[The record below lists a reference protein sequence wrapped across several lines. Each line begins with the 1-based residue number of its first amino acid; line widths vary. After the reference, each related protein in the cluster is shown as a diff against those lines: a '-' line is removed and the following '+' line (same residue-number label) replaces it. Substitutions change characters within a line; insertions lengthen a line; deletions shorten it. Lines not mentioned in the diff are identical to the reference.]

1 MDKKKSIN
9 DIRVEIDSLPQGGVT
24 YKKINGKRYA
34 YYQWRENGKQKNRR
48 IRDDELNDLINKI
61 EERKRL
67 EGYLRECEMPYHA
80 TPKRYSYNC
89 DVRIGNNLTRFVAPV
104 SGWKKR
110 SCYEELHNYIY
121 GDCNDRVFI
130 LYGLR
135 RTGKTTLVRQIIS
148 DMSQDEFNATAF
160 LQINDSNTLA
170 EVDEDLRTLE
180 SEGYRYVFLDEV
192 TLMKDFIEGAALF
205 SDIYASSG
213 MKLVL
218 SGTDSLGFVF
228 SQDEQLYDRCIMLH
242 TTYISYAE
250 FERVLGINGVDN
262 YIRYGGTMSM
272 SGVDYNKNSTF
283 SSVINANAYVDSA
296 IARNIQ
302 HSLDYYQH
310 GGHFRNLKMLR
321 DAGELTNAINRVV
334 EDVNHRFTLEVL
346 NREFVSSDLSI
357 SANNLRKDRERP
369 NDILDKIDIS
379 AVTDELK
386 KLLDILNVEER
397 ETLLSVEHIREIEEY
412 LQMLD
417 LIVPI
422 ETRYIDGGEDRSRNG
437 IVQPGLRYSQAV
449 NLIKTLLKDS
459 AFASLSLTE
468 RNRVTSRIES
478 EIMGRMLE
486 DIILMETA
494 TRYPDKEVFALQFS
508 VGEFDM
514 VVFDPDKAC
523 CEIYEIKHSNEAT
536 PEQYRHLVDEKK
548 CAKTEFH
555 YGPIVGKHVI
565 YRGASQLL
573 DGIDYI
579 NAEEYLETH

>member
-34 YYQWRENGKQKNRR
+34 YYQWREDGRQKNRR
-48 IRDDELNDLINKI
+48 IKDDELNDLINKI

-80 TPKRYSYNC
+80 APQRYSYNC

-104 SGWKKR
+104 NGWKKR
-110 SCYEELHNYIY
+110 SCYEDLHNYIY

-148 DMSQDEFNATAF
+148 DMSQDDFNATAI

-170 EVDEDLRTLE
+170 EVNEDLRTLE

-250 FERVLGINGVDN
+250 FERVLGINGIDN

-283 SSVINANAYVDSA
+283 SSITNANAYVDSA

-302 HSLDYYQH
+302 HSLDYYQY
-310 GGHFRNLKMLR
+310 GGHFRNLKILR
-321 DAGELTNAINRVV
+321 DADELTNAINRVV
-334 EDVNHRFTLEVL
+334 EDVNHGFTLEVL
-346 NREFVSSDLSI
+346 NNFVSSDLAI

-369 NDILDKIDIS
+369 TDVLDKIDYS

-386 KLLDILNVEER
+386 RKLEILNAEER
-397 ETLLSVEHIREIEEY
+397 EIKLSMEHIREIQEY

-422 ETRYIDGGEDRSRNG
+422 ETRYIDGGADRTRNG

-449 NLIKTLLKDS
+449 DLIKTLLKDK
-459 AFASLSLTE
+459 AFAGLSLTE

-494 TRYPDKEVFALQFS
+494 IRYPGKEVFALQFS

-514 VVFDPDKAC
+514 VVFDPEKSC
-523 CEIYEIKHSNEAT
+523 CEIYEIKHSIEAT

-548 CAKTEFH
+548 CAQTEFY

-565 YRGASQLL
+565 YRGEKQSY

-579 NAEEYLETH
+579 NAEEYLETQ

>member
-1 MDKKKSIN
+1 MDKSKSIN

-24 YKKINGKRYA
+24 YKRINGKRYA
-34 YYQWRENGKQKNRR
+34 YYQWREDGKQKNRR
-48 IRDDELNDLINKI
+48 IKDDELNELVSKI

-67 EGYLRECEMPYHA
+67 EGYLRECEIPYHA
-80 TPKRYSYNC
+80 APQRYSYNC

-104 SGWKKR
+104 NGWKKR
-110 SCYEELHNYIY
+110 SCYEDLHNYIY

-148 DMSQDEFNATAF
+148 DMSQDDFNATAF

-170 EVDEDLRTLE
+170 EVNEDLRTLE
-180 SEGYRYVFLDEV
+180 SDGYRYVFLDEV

-242 TTYISYAE
+242 TTHISYAE
-250 FERVLGINGVDN
+250 FETVLGINGIDN

-283 SSVINANAYVDSA
+283 SSITSANAYVDSA

-302 HSLDYYQH
+302 HSLDYYQY
-310 GGHFRNLKMLR
+310 GGHFRNLKILR
-321 DAGELTNAINRVV
+321 DADELTNAINRVV

-346 NREFVSSDLSI
+346 NRDFVSSDLAI
-357 SANNLRKDRERP
+357 SANNLRKDRDRP
-369 NDILDKIDIS
+369 TDVLDKIDYS

-386 KLLDILNVEER
+386 RKLEILNTEER
-397 ETLLSVEHIREIEEY
+397 GIQLSMEHISEIQEY

-422 ETRYIDGGEDRSRNG
+422 ETRYIDGGADRSRNG

-449 NLIKTLLKDS
+449 DLIKTLLKDK
-459 AFASLSLTE
+459 AFAGLSIAK
-468 RNRVTSRIES
+468 RNRVRSRIES

-494 TRYPDKEVFALQFS
+494 IRYPDKEVFTLQFS

-514 VVFDPDKAC
+514 VVFDSEKAC
-523 CEIYEIKHSNEAT
+523 CEIYEIKHSKEAT

-548 CAKTEFH
+548 CKQTEFH

-565 YRGASQLL
+565 YRGDAQSVN
-573 DGIDYI
+573 GIDYI
-579 NAEEYLETH
+579 NAEEYLET